1 MFFKGTRQT
10 LPGISGESKV
20 PRVAAEHQD
29 FFIIY
34 CGTAV
39 CRVKPISIMPSTT
52 PRGKR
57 PNDQKGRVHHLI
69 KQFTPTIRSRRR
81 IVAETLAYNVQ
92 HIIALKLRQTAT
104 ILSGNNPPPKTLAL
118 KPISVLARERIHT
131 SEVAMQIQHKHG
143 EVFFSELMDFL
154 VFLANWKAQP

>member
-20 PRVAAEHQD
+20 PRAMAAEHQD
-29 FFIIY
+29 FFIY

-69 KQFTPTIRSRRR
+69 KQITPTIRSRRR

-104 ILSGNNPPPKTLAL
+104 ILSGNNPPPKTLSGGIFPVEADFSPG
-118 KPISVLARERIHT
+118 K
-131 SEVAMQIQHKHG
+131 G
-143 EVFFSELMDFL
+143 EDPYLGSCYANSAQTWGSFFF
-154 VFLANWKAQP
+154 